1 MVIWLV
7 GLSGAGK
14 STIAKE
20 VYTKLKQKR
29 AQTVL
34 IDGDEIRAIFKHDTT
49 PQAYTAES
57 RYQNA
62 CRIQAMCQ
70 WLDKQQI
77 DVVCSILCV
86 FPEFSQQN
94 RLLFSKYHEVF
105 VDVPLQT
112 LTERDNKGLYQ
123 ACLQGEMYNVVGI
136 DIPYSPPEQ
145 PDLVIQNDFS
155 EQSLVVY
162 TAQILNLLGEDADEL

>member
-1 MVIWLV
+1 MVIWFW

-14 STIAKE
+14 STIARS
-20 VYTKLKQKR
+20 VYSQLKKKR
-29 AQTVL
+29 PQTVF

-49 PQAYTAES
+49 PAAYTMEG

-70 WLDKQQI
+70 WLDRQQI

-94 RLLFSKYHEVF
+94 RAMFSEYYEVF
-105 VDVPLQT
+105 VDVPIPT

-123 ACLQGEMYNVVGI
+123 ACLTGEMNNVVGI

-145 PDLVIQNDFS
+145 PDLVIHNNFE
-155 EQSLVVY
+155 EQALAVY
-162 TAQILNLLGEDADEL
+162 TAQVLNLLDKNTNEL

>member
-1 MVIWLV
+1 MVIWFV

-14 STIAKE
+14 STIAKA
-20 VYTKLKQKR
+20 VYTKLKHKR
-29 AQTVL
+29 PQTVL

-49 PQAYTAES
+49 PQAYTPEG

-86 FPEFSQQN
+86 FPEFSPKN
-94 RLLFSKYHEVF
+94 RLLFSEYHEVF
-105 VDVPLQT
+105 VDVALQT
-112 LTERDNKGLYQ
+112 LTERDNKGLYK
-123 ACLQGEMYNVVGI
+123 ACLQGDMCNVVGV
-136 DIPYSPPEQ
+136 DIPYLPPEQ
-145 PDLVIQNDFS
+145 PDLVLQNDFN
-155 EQSLVVY
+155 EQNLDMY
-162 TAQILNLLGEDADEL
+162 TAQVLNLLGKDANEL